1 MIIIKLNLLVI
12 MPKINHQS
20 SYQSRF
26 AYTLVSIAHESL
38 VTIRVY
44 NLFLAVE
51 CLVRIYLAT
60 VTLMLMLDRVEGIAH
75 SINFIESYIKD
86 THQE

>member
-1 MIIIKLNLLVI
+1 

-44 NLFLAVE
+44 NLFLAIE
-51 CLVRIYLAT
+51 CLVRVYLAT

-86 THQE
+86 TNQE

>member
-1 MIIIKLNLLVI
+1 MNLIVI
-12 MPKINHQS
+12 MSNINHQS

-44 NLFLAVE
+44 NLFLAIE
-51 CLVRIYLAT
+51 CLIRVYLAS

-75 SINFIESYIKD
+75 FINFIEGYIKD
-86 THQE
+86 TQQE

>member
-1 MIIIKLNLLVI
+1 
-12 MPKINHQS
+12 MPKINYQS

-44 NLFLAVE
+44 NLFLAIE
-51 CLVRIYLAT
+51 CLVRVYLAT
-60 VTLMLMLDRVEGIAH
+60 VTLMLMLDRVEGIAY
-75 SINFIESYIKD
+75 SINFIESYIID